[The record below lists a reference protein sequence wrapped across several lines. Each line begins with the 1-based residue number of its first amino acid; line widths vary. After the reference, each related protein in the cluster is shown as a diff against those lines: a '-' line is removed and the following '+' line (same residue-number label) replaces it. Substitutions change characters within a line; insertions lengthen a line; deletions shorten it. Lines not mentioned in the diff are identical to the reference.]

1 MTYRSNFFVGNN
13 AHFFSPL
20 NGKFREQ
27 AYQCI
32 CELYD
37 QVNGPECDFRSTL
50 SRRDV
55 LDTFEHVIRHTPLL
69 DSDGETPRADE
80 PDSRDLANQMLRKLM
95 DCGWLET
102 YRDPSHM
109 RTSYRFTWLG
119 RRFATVFT
127 QDQDDIQIDTQNSRS
142 TLVHL
147 RSFVDRYQSE
157 QVIDTDALM
166 MAVRF
171 SRGVVNDFTEAI
183 EHTVSQRVQLIAT
196 INEGLQEARARGQ
209 HTLEYMAGP
218 LMQELSD
225 RFLRDNIDLFNREI
239 LDLLTTIMTWPVQ
252 VRADIER
259 RLRKRH
265 PKLLEKLIQQRPQP
279 FILAWANE
287 QIERYVE
294 QASQVLMPELR
305 REVRSLV
312 HRAKMH
318 FDYLNR
324 LNYQSDSVD
333 SILSVIRRLEA
344 LSVEEKQSVLEYAS
358 TYGAG
363 IDIHL
368 TNIDQV
374 TPPKSITR
382 KAEVNTVEAIP
393 ELTDDEKRRLL
404 IERAINESFQANSI
418 EVRDYI
424 ISALHETR
432 FVQMHELPVTSTK
445 ELICALN
452 ALSHA
457 GISAINPVSGKPLFR
472 ITPRKERMNND
483 YFDAPNYE
491 IEYLGD

>member
-1 MTYRSNFFVGNN
+1 MTYRSSFFVGNN

-55 LDTFEHVIRHTPLL
+55 LDTFDHVIRHTPLL
-69 DSDGETPRADE
+69 DSEDTPVGEE
-80 PDSRDLANQMLRKLM
+80 LDSRDLASQLLRKLI

-183 EHTVSQRVQLIAT
+183 EHTVSRRVLLIAT
-196 INEGLQEARARGQ
+196 INEDLKEARARGQ
-209 HTLEYMAGP
+209 QTLEYMAGP
-218 LMQELSD
+218 FMQELSD

-239 LDLLTTIMTWPVQ
+239 IDLLTTIMMWPTDVKI
-252 VRADIER
+252 DIEK

-265 PKLLEKLIQQRPQP
+265 PKLLDKLTQQRPHP
-279 FILAWANE
+279 FLLGWANE

-324 LNYQSDSVD
+324 LNYQSDSPD
-333 SILSVIRRLEA
+333 SILNVIRRLEA
-344 LSVEEKQSVLEYAS
+344 LTVEAKHSVLEHAV
-358 TYGAG
+358 TFGTG
-363 IDIHL
+363 FDIRL
-368 TNIDQV
+368 MNIDQV

-382 KAEVNTVEAIP
+382 KDEVNTVEVIP

-404 IERAINESFQANSI
+404 IARAINESFQANSL

-424 ISALHETR
+424 INALHETR

-457 GISAINPVSGKPLFR
+457 GISAINPVSGQPLFR
-472 ITPRKERMNND
+472 ITPRAERMNNE

-491 IEYLGD
+491 IEYLGE